1 MQRANDGKVVLEPIH
16 FGVTAD
22 VFVFAVAAG
31 YLVHPRLNCKMLNRL
46 S

>member
-22 VFVFAVAAG
+22 VFEFAVAG